1 MKKLMVSA
9 MIALM
14 MLALSAPVALAK
26 DNDGQKG
33 NGHNGNNSVSADR
46 NDGQRGNGH
55 NGNGNDR
62 NDFDGVNL
70 ISVDYDN
77 DDFDR
82 DDFDGIEL
90 DGIDF
95 DDSALDVDYDLG
107 DLDIDYDLDSS
118 DSLVVVYDL
127 DGNGVIDEFEYLIAL
142 SSL

>member
-1 MKKLMVSA
+1 MKKLMVSV

-26 DNDGQKG
+26 DNDGGQKG
-33 NGHNGNNSVSADR
+33 NANNNSASADR

-70 ISVDYDN
+70 ISVDHN

-82 DDFDGIEL
+82 DDFDGIDL
-90 DGIDF
+90 
-95 DDSALDVDYDLG
+95 DDSS
-107 DLDIDYDLDSS
+107 DLDIDYDLDGA
-118 DSLVVVYDL
+118 DWQVVVVDL
-127 DGNGVIDEFEYLIAL
+127 NGNGVIDEFEYQIAL

>member
-33 NGHNGNNSVSADR
+33 NGHNGKNGNNSVSADR

-55 NGNGNDR
+55 NSNGNDR

-70 ISVDYDN
+70 ISVDHDN
-77 DDFDR
+77 DFDR
-82 DDFDGIEL
+82 DHFDGIDL
-90 DGIDF
+90 
-95 DDSALDVDYDLG
+95 DDSS
-107 DLDIDYDLDSS
+107 DLDIDYDLDGS
-118 DSLVVVYDL
+118 DWQVVVVDL
-127 DGNGVIDEFEYLIAL
+127 NGNGVIDEFEYQIAL

>member
-9 MIALM
+9 MIVLM

-26 DNDGQKG
+26 DNDGGQKG
-33 NGHNGNNSVSADR
+33 NSHNGNGNNSASADR

-55 NGNGNDR
+55 NGNGSDR

-70 ISVDYDN
+70 ISVDHDN

-82 DDFDGIEL
+82 NDIDGIA
-90 DGIDF
+90 F
-95 DDSALDVDYDLG
+95 DDS
-107 DLDIDYDLDSS
+107 DLDIDYDYDHDVS
-118 DSLVVVYDL
+118 DWQVVVVDL
-127 DGNGVIDEFEYLIAL
+127 DGNGVIDEFEYQIAL

>member
-26 DNDGQKG
+26 DNDGGQKG
-33 NGHNGNNSVSADR
+33 NGSGNNSASADR

-55 NGNGNDR
+55 IGNGNDR

-70 ISVDYDN
+70 ISVDHDN
-77 DDFDR
+77 DFDR
-82 DDFDGIEL
+82 DDFDGIDL
-90 DGIDF
+90 
-95 DDSALDVDYDLG
+95 DDSS
-107 DLDIDYDLDSS
+107 DLDIDYDLDGS
-118 DSLVVVYDL
+118 DWQVVVVDL
-127 DGNGVIDEFEYLIAL
+127 NGNGVIDEFEYQIAL